1 MRLRL
6 VSPVKRKGTRNI
18 QFVQRIPTDVRA
30 RAAGLKLSIPV
41 GAEVQPLTVSSKADA
56 IRLSLRT
63 SDPSTAKARQGQ
75 VAAYV
80 ETVWQAL
87 RGTKPATLS
96 HRQATALAGEL
107 YRGWADEERQRVT
120 AIQFE
125 ADRTATV
132 IPDGTDAEPEAWNAV
147 AQMFGR
153 IEEPSDLE
161 RIFGSLLDRL
171 LLSKGIASIDPG
183 SREMI
188 LAALLKALQDAAAK
202 REKNASGDYS
212 TDDTANRFPQWERDN
227 AAPVT
232 PPVDASAL
240 TLTGLLEDW
249 WKEAKA
255 AGRTESTYESYR
267 TTVKLLAAF
276 LGHDDALRV
285 TPANI
290 VAFKDDRLAKGVSA
304 KTVGDSDLSALRS
317 LFGWAKSNQ
326 RRADNPTEGIK
337 VTRAKP
343 TRLRSKGFT
352 PNEVKSVLS
361 HSLHHKRGHEAAKMF
376 AAKRWLPWLCAY
388 TGARLGEMAQLRK
401 QDIREENGT
410 WVVTVTPE
418 AGTVKDKEVREVVLH
433 PHLIELGF
441 ADYVEAAAPGYLFL
455 SPKKGEGSRG
465 QLRTVRN
472 RMAEFVR
479 EVVKD
484 SRVAPNHAWRH
495 LFKTIGREVGVA
507 DSVLDAICGHA
518 AKTVGQTYGDVSLR
532 AQREAFARFPKFE
545 LGEEKGS

>member
-1 MRLRL
+1 MRL

-18 QFVQRIPTDVRA
+18 QFVQRIPADVKA

-41 GAEVQPLTVSSKADA
+41 GAEVQPLTISPKADA

-63 SDPSTAKARQGQ
+63 SDPSAAKARQGQ
-75 VAAYV
+75 VGAYM

-87 RGTKPATLS
+87 RGAKPTTLT

-107 YRGWADEERQRVT
+107 YRAWADEERQHVS
-120 AIQFE
+120 AIQF
-125 ADRTATV
+125 DVDGTATV
-132 IPDGTDAEPEAWNAV
+132 IPDGTNAEPEAWNAV
-147 AQMFGR
+147 ARTLGR
-153 IEEPSDLE
+153 IEEPGDLE
-161 RIFGSLLDRL
+161 RPFGAILDRL
-171 LLSKGIASIDPG
+171 LLSKGIAALDAG
-183 SREMI
+183 SREMV
-188 LAALLKALQDAAAK
+188 LAALLMALQDAAAQ
-202 REKNASGDYS
+202 RERNAGGDYS
-212 TDDTANRFPQWERDN
+212 PDDTAKRFPQWERDKP
-227 AAPVT
+227 APVS
-232 PPVDASAL
+232 PPGGASDL

-276 LGHDDALRV
+276 LGHGDALRV
-285 TPANI
+285 TPVNI
-290 VAFKDDRLAKGVSA
+290 VAFKDHRLAVGVSA

-317 LFGWAKSNQ
+317 LFGWAKSN
-326 RRADNPTEGIK
+326 RRRTDNPTEGIK

-352 PNEVKSVLS
+352 PDETKAILN
-361 HSLHHKRGHEAAKMF
+361 HSSQHRRGREAAKMF

-388 TGARLGEMAQLRK
+388 TGARLGEMAQMRK
-401 QDIREENGT
+401 QDIRQEGDV
-410 WVVTVTPE
+410 WVATVTPE

-441 ADYVEAAAPGYLFL
+441 TDFVESAAPGYLFL
-455 SPKKGEGSRG
+455 SPKKGEGPRG

-495 LFKTIGREVGVA
+495 LFKTIGREVGIA
-507 DSVLDAICGHA
+507 DSVLDAICGHSPRSI
-518 AKTVGQTYGDVSLR
+518 GQAYGDVSIR
-532 AQREAFARFPKFE
+532 AQREAFAKFPRFE
-545 LGEEKGS
+545 LSGADAA